1 MASQVGISD
10 AQAHKLIELA
20 KEHGLTAK
28 VRTFRK
34 NSSQHAGRAFLFE
47 VTSPGYARIQPLTH
61 RKEEVVELSTL
72 RLWKSGNDFDTQ
84 EVYDMEGSPAIIEA
98 TGEPVTTSTR
108 YVIFSKKTRGL
119 WSESRAMWIQNI
131 KNASRWNVH
140 EKEKAEQLLQKIRK
154 APVHDDAELLPE
166 ADGVFRLQSIILE
179 SSRLAIPER
188 APSSMNVSPFL
199 VSSPS
204 NSAFSGDDD
213 LLDLDA
219 LLKADDTLLRQA
231 ENERK
236 KAMEEYLATK
246 KALREITAKLRGMN
260 DRVVELGGRSILKS
274 SSNPAPA
281 NTGKRIYMRCHIKN
295 VLLSS
300 SRLDAQ
306 SIFDR
311 IQGVSPSI
319 TLQKTK
325 QSLLTMKVDGIAEKD
340 ENDNW
345 ALTDKGR
352 SAKMIGEK

>member
-1 MASQVGISD
+1 MAVQVGISD
-10 AQAHKLIELA
+10 AQARRLIELA
-20 KEHGLTAK
+20 KKHETTAK

-34 NSSQHAGRAFLFE
+34 DDSQHSGRAFLFE
-47 VTSPGYARIQPLTH
+47 VTSPGYARIQPFTH

-72 RLWKSGNDFDTQ
+72 RLWKSGNEFDTQ

-98 TGEPVTTSTR
+98 TGEPVTTSTK
-108 YVIFSKKTRGL
+108 YAIFSKKMRGL
-119 WSESRAMWIQNI
+119 WSESRAMWIQNV
-131 KNASRWNVH
+131 KNASKWNSH

-154 APVHDDAELLPE
+154 APVHNDAELLPE
-166 ADGVFRLQSIILE
+166 ADAIFRLQNIILE
-179 SSRLAIPER
+179 NNSLAITER
-188 APSSMNVSPFL
+188 VPSSMNVSPFL

-204 NSAFSGDDD
+204 NSAFSGEDD

-236 KAMEEYLATK
+236 KAMEEYLAAK
-246 KALREITAKLRGMN
+246 KVLREVTTKLKGMN
-260 DRVVELGGRSILKS
+260 ERVVELGGRSILKS
-274 SSNPAPA
+274 SSSPAPA
-281 NTGKRIYMRCHIKN
+281 DTGKRVYMRCHIKN

-311 IQGVSPSI
+311 IQKVSSTI

-325 QSLLTMKVDGIAEKD
+325 QSLIAMRVDGIAEKD

-352 SAKMIGEK
+352 SAKMIGES